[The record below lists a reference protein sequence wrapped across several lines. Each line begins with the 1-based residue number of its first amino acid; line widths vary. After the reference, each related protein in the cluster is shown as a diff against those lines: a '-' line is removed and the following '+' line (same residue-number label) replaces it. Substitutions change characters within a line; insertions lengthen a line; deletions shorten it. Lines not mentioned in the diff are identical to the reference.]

1 MKKFFLLP
9 IFVLFLNFGFAQSL
23 GLLHS
28 VSSQQSP
35 EINGMGNIGA
45 GLPSNDPFA
54 VLYNPAN
61 GIKDRDGISL
71 VLSNLTTGPFND
83 KQSIQS
89 LSFIPDK
96 YPFQVNLSHIQL
108 VDDKGIMN
116 YEEDF
121 SRGYKVASNYYTLS
135 GLYNASIYK
144 IPVNLALGITGKKTS
159 LDYFAAISGDTLDFL
174 SDEILYDLGFL
185 FSIPYSKKNLK
196 IYNRSYNLLIQ
207 PAFGYSI
214 LNTGNN
220 FRMYNT
226 DSASPRLVNMGIS
239 LSARLSTEGGW
250 NILDMQYGQ
259 AAQESLVKSENY
271 PIIYKS
277 GLGDIDIFN
286 DIMLNNPAGK
296 ASVMRGGQVSLL
308 NIYSFRV
315 GKHYSKDHPYYL
327 STEILTRGYGIH
339 SDGIFR
345 LLNFLTGKKI
355 FQQIAFHTDISYN
368 STKFSDL
375 KYDHYDNKKCSA
387 FNFSINHLG
396 ELFK

>member
-9 IFVLFLNFGFAQSL
+9 IFVLLLNFGLAQSP
-23 GLLHS
+23 GS
-28 VSSQQSP
+28 IYSISSLQSP
-35 EINGMGNIGA
+35 EINGMGNIGV

-61 GIKDRDGISL
+61 GIKDKDGISL
-71 VLSNLTTGPFND
+71 ALSNLANSPFND

-96 YPFQVNLSHIQL
+96 YPFQINLSHLQL
-108 VDDKGIMN
+108 VDDKGVMN
-116 YEEDF
+116 YSEDYF
-121 SRGYKVASNYYTLS
+121 RDYKVVSNYYSLS
-135 GLYNASIYK
+135 GLYTGSIFK
-144 IPVNLALGITGKKTS
+144 IPINLALGITGKKTS
-159 LDYFAAISGDTLDFL
+159 LDYLEVLPDDTLDFV

-196 IYNRSYNLLIQ
+196 INNHSYNLLIK

-220 FRMYNT
+220 FRIYNK
-226 DSASPRLVNMGIS
+226 DYPSPRLVNMGIS
-239 LSARLSTEGGW
+239 LSARLSTGDGW
-250 NILDMQYGQ
+250 NILEMQYGQ

-315 GKHYSKDHPYYL
+315 GKNYSKDHPYYL
-327 STEILTRGYGIH
+327 NTEILTRGYGIH

-345 LLNFLTGKKI
+345 LLHYLTGKKI
-355 FQQIAFHTDISYN
+355 FKQIAFHTDISYN

-375 KYDHYDNKKCSA
+375 KYDHYDNKKCSD

-396 ELFK
+396 ELVR